1 MCAAIALERQ
11 TQAREDYE
19 ETHRRRHLWIYLVY
33 HTPYRRRHLAFQSHD
48 VT

>member
-1 MCAAIALERQ
+1 MCAAIVLERQ

-19 ETHRRRHLWIYLVY
+19 ETHRGRHLWIYLAY
-33 HTPYRRRHLAFQSHD
+33 HTPYWRSHLDFQSYD